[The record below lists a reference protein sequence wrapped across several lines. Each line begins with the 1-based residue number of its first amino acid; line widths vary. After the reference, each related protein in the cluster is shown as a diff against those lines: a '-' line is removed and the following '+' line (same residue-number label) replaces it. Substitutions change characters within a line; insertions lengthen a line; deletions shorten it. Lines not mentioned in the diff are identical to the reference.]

1 MTAHQARDPLS
12 RSRVLSAA
20 IAVADVDGLSAVTMR
35 RIASDLGVEAM
46 SLYHHVPS
54 KERLLD
60 GLAEALVV
68 EIAEAV
74 AARGPG
80 DDWKSSLRDRCR
92 TAREVMVRH
101 RWGPEL
107 IGSRREVPPSLLA
120 YFEAVLATMV
130 EGGLSYHLAHRG
142 LHALGSMVLGFS
154 QELFAVPQGDDDPG
168 ADVEAELA
176 AMAEAFPHLTAMVAS
191 ELHDNAE
198 DPLGWCDSQAEFE
211 FTLGLILDGLARHQ
225 HAPDPDAHRGT
236 SSVLP

>member
-1 MTAHQARDPLS
+1 MTADQVRDPLS
-12 RSRVLSAA
+12 RARVLHAA
-20 IAVADVDGLSAVTMR
+20 MAVADVDGLSAVTMR
-35 RIASDLGVEAM
+35 RVAADLGVEAM

-60 GLAEALVV
+60 GLAEGLVA
-68 EIAEAV
+68 EIVQAV
-74 AARGPG
+74 AAHEPVTGWR
-80 DDWKSSLRDRCR
+80 SSLRARCL
-92 TAREVMVRH
+92 TARDVMLRH

-107 IGSRREVPPSLLA
+107 MGSRTEVPPGLMA
-120 YFEAVLATMV
+120 YFEAVLATMI

-154 QELFAVPQGDDDPG
+154 QELFSVPEGDADPG

-176 AMAEAFPHLTAMVAS
+176 VMAEAYPHLTAMVAS

-211 FTLGLILDGLARHQ
+211 FSLDLILDGLARQ
-225 HAPDPDAHRGT
+225 HDARA
-236 SSVLP
+236 S